1 MNLLLICIVWKMTYK
16 KNQCSKFCQKSII
29 YSSLLFWGNIENIPN
44 LFTRETNQTDCKAW
58 ISNKSTCH
66 TFYQIRGFTDLIIK
80 QYLYIL
86 APNLGWPKIW
96 AKKCTLCFYARIVIP
111 TQAVWVS
118 CKAFLCTSTKF
129 IYGYFS
135 RLVFSPGKVTMNI
148 MMVHPRLQ
156 NRKWAQ
162 VEKLH
167 LSPKLFVHLQKWNL
181 HIKIQV

>member
-1 MNLLLICIVWKMTYK
+1 MDEKGSIWTYWSFVLFGRWPTK
-16 KNQCSKFCQKSII
+16 KNQCSKFFQKRII
-29 YSSLLFWGNIENIPN
+29 YSSLLFRGNIENIPN

-66 TFYQIRGFTDLIIK
+66 TCYQIHGFTDPIIK

-118 CKAFLCTSTKF
+118 CKAFLCAF
-129 IYGYFS
+129 YALLLNLFM
-135 RLVFSPGKVTMNI
+135 VTF
-148 MMVHPRLQ
+148 PAWCSL
-156 NRKWAQ
+156 
-162 VEKLH
+162 LF
-167 LSPKLFVHLQKWNL
+167 LSISF
-181 HIKIQV
+181 